1 MFEPNYSIQ
10 PFRYVLQ
17 GSRWKVK
24 DITYRVT
31 KYPLS
36 SGLSQWDVSKTFS
49 SRISLLAQ
57 VDRAIEMAADVW
69 ERAGNITFT
78 RSQQGTFH
86 IDIRFEK

>member
-1 MFEPNYSIQ
+1 M
-10 PFRYVLQ
+10 LQ

-36 SGLSQWDVSKTFS
+36 SGLSQWDVSRALFS
-49 SRISLLAQ
+49 TLSWISQ
-57 VDRAIEMAADVW
+57 VDRAIEAAAGVW

-78 RSQQGTFH
+78 RSHQGTFH